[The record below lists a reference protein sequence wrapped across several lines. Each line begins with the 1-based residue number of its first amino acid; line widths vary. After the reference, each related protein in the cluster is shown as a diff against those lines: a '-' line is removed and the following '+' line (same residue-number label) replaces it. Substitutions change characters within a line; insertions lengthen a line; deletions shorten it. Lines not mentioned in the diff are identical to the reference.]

1 MKRVINDVLPT
12 GIHIR
17 FWHFNASHGPKR
29 MWLKF
34 GLGITDHSAR
44 QETPA

>member
-12 GIHIR
+12 EIHIR
-17 FWHFNASHGPKR
+17 LAFQFISWPKAHVAEV
-29 MWLKF
+29 WTWN
-34 GLGITDHSAR
+34 TDHSAR